1 MPFPF
6 VKQPDAMDC
15 GPACLT
21 MITQENYLLCFL
33 TQIIWINPMHAVILQ
48 PRYMISSIGVKTE
61 RKEIMEEHRYL
72 PLTADSLPPKR

>member
-1 MPFPF
+1 M
-6 VKQPDAMDC
+6 
-15 GPACLT
+15 
-21 MITQENYLLCFL
+21 
-33 TQIIWINPMHAVILQ
+33 NPIHAVILQ